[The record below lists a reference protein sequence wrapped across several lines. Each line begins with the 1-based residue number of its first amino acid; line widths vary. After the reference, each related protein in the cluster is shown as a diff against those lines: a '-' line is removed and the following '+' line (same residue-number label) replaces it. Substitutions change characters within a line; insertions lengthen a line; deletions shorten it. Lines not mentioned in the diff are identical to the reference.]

1 MRTYC
6 RAEMKFIDVTALADA
21 TVTTND
27 NQGIGSVGLFAEQ
40 TKQSDYGTFELNQFI
55 LDGSKSVLPDN
66 PQDIAFWNKN
76 LSKDD
81 CTFETNPKITISFT
95 EQHTSA
101 AITLYFEDEPPA
113 ELKLTW
119 YTTAGTKLITE
130 TFYPDNVIYVCN
142 KQMQN
147 YGKIEIE
154 FVRTRF
160 PKRYIKLQYILYGKY
175 IVWDKDMIQSAKV
188 QEDIDVTSATLSVN
202 EADIAI
208 VDLNNDFDA
217 ENENGA
223 WKSVQKTQEFTISE
237 YKDGDMIPMGGF
249 FINDFSFAK
258 NIAKF
263 NLIDVVGLLDKYTF
277 YNGEIYENVRAGSIM
292 EAIFATAGIKKYM
305 IAEEVGNIRLS
316 GYLGIQTC
324 RKALQQV
331 CFACG
336 AVADDSRS
344 DTIKVYKPNKYVK
357 STVGTDRKFNGN
369 TKVSLEKYVSG
380 VNIEIKN
387 YALEE
392 KTSDIFK
399 KTLPAGDTKITF
411 SSPYLPSSITAS
423 AGTLKEVKMN
433 YLIINMPA
441 AGQCQITGIKYA
453 NTSFSYEKS
462 VDEIEAGETENIKKY
477 SGCTIYNADL
487 LPDIADYLLSYHALR
502 KKVGMKYLVDLEQV
516 GNWAN
521 INSIGGKTSTTLIES
536 QTLDLSGG
544 FIATATCRG
553 YSVVVTE
560 DVFAGTELYTG
571 TGGDVII

>member
-21 TVTTND
+21 SVTTDD
-27 NQGIGSVGLFAEQ
+27 NQGIGSIELFAEQ
-40 TKQSDYGTFELNQFI
+40 TEQKSYGTFELNQFV
-55 LDGSKSVLPDN
+55 LDGSKSVLTEN
-66 PQDIAFWNKN
+66 PKDIAFWNDA
-76 LSKDD
+76 LSKED
-81 CTFETNPKITISFT
+81 CTFETDPKITVTFQ

-113 ELKLTW
+113 ELKITW
-119 YTTAGTKLITE
+119 YTIAGTKLITE
-130 TFYPDNVIYVCN
+130 TFYPDSLIYVCN
-142 KQMQN
+142 NQVQN

-154 FVRTRF
+154 FVRTSF
-160 PKRYIKLQYILYGKY
+160 PQRYIKLQYILYGKY
-175 IVWDKDMIQSAKV
+175 IIWDKDMIQTAKM
-188 QEDIDVTSATLSVN
+188 QEDIDVTSATLSIN
-202 EADIAI
+202 EADISI
-208 VDLNNDFDA
+208 VDMNNDFDA

-223 WKSVQKTQEFTISE
+223 WNSVQKTQEVTLSE
-237 YKDGDMIPMGGF
+237 FNNGNMIPMGAF
-249 FINDFSFAK
+249 FIDDFSFSK

-263 NLIDVVGLLDKYTF
+263 KLVDVVGLLDKYTF
-277 YNGEIYENVRAGSIM
+277 YEGQVYNNVRAGVILN
-292 EAIFATAGIKKYM
+292 AIFATAGIKKYV
-305 IAEEVGNIRLS
+305 IDEEVGNTLLS
-316 GYLGIQTC
+316 GYLAIQTC

-344 DTIKVYKPNKYVK
+344 DTIKVYKPDRYVK

-369 TKVSLEKYVSG
+369 TKVSLEKYISG
-380 VNIEIKN
+380 VNIEMKN

-392 KTSDIFK
+392 KNSDIYK

-423 AGTLKEVKMN
+423 VGTLKEVKTN
-433 YLIINMPA
+433 YLIINMPDD
-441 AGQCQITGIKYA
+441 GQCQITGIKYA
-453 NTSFSYEKS
+453 NTTFSYEKR
-462 VDEIEAGETENIKKY
+462 VDKIEAGETENIKKY
-477 SGCTIYNADL
+477 SGCTIYNADI
-487 LPDIADYLLSYHALR
+487 LPDIAAYLLDYHALR

-521 INSIGGKTSTTLIES
+521 INSIGGKTLTTLIES
-536 QTLDLSGG
+536 QTLDLTGG

-560 DVFAGTELYTG
+560 NYFAGVELY

>member
-21 TVTTND
+21 SVTTD
-27 NQGIGSVGLFAEQ
+27 NNQSIGSVGLFADQ

-55 LDGSKSVLPDN
+55 LDGSKSVLPEN
-66 PQDIAFWNKN
+66 PNDIAFWSEE
-76 LSKDD
+76 LSKAD
-81 CTFETNPKITISFT
+81 CTFETNPKITITFK

-101 AITLYFEDEPPA
+101 AITLYFEDEFPA
-113 ELKLTW
+113 ELKITW
-119 YTTAGTKLITE
+119 YTVAGTKLVTE
-130 TFYPDNVIYVCN
+130 TFYPDSLIYVCN
-142 KQMQN
+142 TQVQN

-154 FVRTRF
+154 FVKTTF
-160 PKRYIKLQYILYGKY
+160 PQRYIKIQYILYGKY
-175 IVWDKDMIQSAKV
+175 IVWYKDMIQTAKV
-188 QEDIDVTSATLSVN
+188 QEEIDVTSATLSIN
-202 EADIAI
+202 EADISI
-208 VDLNNDFDA
+208 VDTNNDFDA

-223 WKSVQKTQEFTISE
+223 WKSIQKTQKVSLSE
-237 YKDGDMIPMGGF
+237 YLDGKIIPMGAF
-249 FINDFSFAK
+249 FIDDFSFAK

-263 NLIDVVGLLDKYTF
+263 KLIDAVGLLDKYTF
-277 YNGEIYENVRAGSIM
+277 YEGQIYNNVRAEVILN
-292 EAIFATAGIKKYM
+292 AIFATAGITKYT
-305 IAEEVGNIRLS
+305 IDKEVGNTLLS
-316 GYLGIQTC
+316 GYLAIQTC

-344 DTIKVYKPNKYVK
+344 DTIKVYKPDRYVK

-369 TKVSLEKYVSG
+369 TKVSLEKYISG
-380 VNIEIKN
+380 VNIEMKN

-392 KTSDIFK
+392 KTSDIYK

-423 AGTLKEVKMN
+423 AGTLKEVKTN
-433 YLIINMPA
+433 YLIINMPD
-441 AGQCQITGIKYA
+441 AGQCHITGIKYA
-453 NTSFSYEKS
+453 NTAFSYEKR
-462 VDEIEAGETENIKKY
+462 VDKIESGETENIKKY
-477 SGCTIYNADL
+477 SGCTIYNSDL

-502 KKVGMKYLVDLEQV
+502 KKVGMKYLVDLERV

-536 QTLDLSGG
+536 QTLDLTGG

-560 DVFAGTELYTG
+560 NYFAGVELY

>member
-21 TVTTND
+21 SVTTDD
-27 NQGIGSVGLFAEQ
+27 NQGIGSIELFAEQ
-40 TKQSDYGTFELNQFI
+40 TEQKSYGTFELNQFV
-55 LDGSKSVLPDN
+55 LDGSKSVLTEN
-66 PQDIAFWNKN
+66 PKDIAFWNDA
-76 LSKDD
+76 LSKED
-81 CTFETNPKITISFT
+81 CTFETDPKITVTFQ

-113 ELKLTW
+113 ELKITW
-119 YTTAGTKLITE
+119 YTIAGTKLITE
-130 TFYPDNVIYVCN
+130 TFYPDSLIYVCN
-142 KQMQN
+142 NQVQN

-154 FVRTRF
+154 FVRTSF
-160 PKRYIKLQYILYGKY
+160 PQRYIKLQYILYGKY
-175 IVWDKDMIQSAKV
+175 IVWDKDMIQTAKV
-188 QEDIDVTSATLSVN
+188 QEDIDVTSAALSIN
-202 EADIAI
+202 EADISI
-208 VDLNNDFDA
+208 VDINNDFDA

-223 WKSVQKTQEFTISE
+223 WKSVQKTQEVTLSE
-237 YKDGDMIPMGGF
+237 FKNGNMIPMGAF
-249 FINDFSFAK
+249 FINDFSFSK

-263 NLIDVVGLLDKYTF
+263 KLVDVVGLLDKYTF
-277 YNGEIYENVRAGSIM
+277 YEGQIYNNVRAEVILN
-292 EAIFATAGIKKYM
+292 AIFATAGIKKYT
-305 IAEEVGNIRLS
+305 IDEEVGNILLS
-316 GYLGIQTC
+316 GYLAIQTC

-344 DTIKVYKPNKYVK
+344 DTIKVYKPDRYVK

-369 TKVSLEKYVSG
+369 TKVSLEKYISG
-380 VNIEIKN
+380 VNIEMKN

-392 KTSDIFK
+392 KTSDIYK

-423 AGTLKEVKMN
+423 VGTLKEVKTN
-433 YLIINMPA
+433 YLIINMPD

-453 NTSFSYEKS
+453 NTTFSYEKH
-462 VDEIEAGETENIKKY
+462 VDKIESGETENIKKY
-477 SGCTIYNADL
+477 SGCTIYNADI
-487 LPDIADYLLSYHALR
+487 LPDIAAYLLDYHALR

-536 QTLDLSGG
+536 QTLDLTGG

-560 DVFAGTELYTG
+560 NYFAGTELYTG
-571 TGGDVII
+571 GDVLI

>member
-6 RAEMKFIDVTALADA
+6 RAEMKFIDVTALSDA
-21 TVTTND
+21 TVTTDD
-27 NQGIGSVGLFAEQ
+27 NQSIGSIGLFQNQ
-40 TKQSDYGTFELNQFI
+40 TDQNDYGTFELNQFV
-55 LDGSKSVLPDN
+55 LDGSKDILSDN
-66 PQDIAFWNKN
+66 PADIAFWNDT
-76 LSKDD
+76 LSKED
-81 CTFETNPKITISFT
+81 CTFETNPKITVTFQ

-101 AITLYFEDEPPA
+101 AITLYFEDKFPA
-113 ELKLTW
+113 ELKITW
-119 YTTAGTKLITE
+119 YTSAGTKLVTE
-130 TFYPDNVIYVCN
+130 TFYPDSLIYVCN
-142 KQMQN
+142 NQVQN

-154 FVRTRF
+154 FVRTSF
-160 PKRYIKLQYILYGKY
+160 PQRYIKIQYILYGKY
-175 IVWDKDMIQSAKV
+175 IVWDKDMIQTAKM
-188 QEDIDVTSATLSVN
+188 QEDIDVTSASLSIN
-202 EADIAI
+202 EADISI
-208 VDLNNDFDA
+208 VDMNDDFDA

-223 WKSVQKTQEFTISE
+223 WNSVQKTQEVTLSE
-237 YKDGDMIPMGGF
+237 FKNGNMIPMGAF
-249 FINDFSFAK
+249 FINDFSFSK

-263 NLIDVVGLLDKYTF
+263 KLVDVVGLLDKYTF
-277 YNGEIYENVRAGSIM
+277 YEGQIYNNVRAEVILN
-292 EAIFATAGIKKYM
+292 AIFATAGIKKYT
-305 IAEEVGNIRLS
+305 IDEEVGNILLS
-316 GYLGIQTC
+316 GYLAIQTC

-344 DTIKVYKPNKYVK
+344 DTIKVYKLDRYVK

-369 TKVSLEKYVSG
+369 TKVSLEKYISC
-380 VNIEIKN
+380 VNIEMKN

-392 KTSDIFK
+392 KTSDIYK

-423 AGTLKEVKMN
+423 AGTLKEVKTN
-433 YLIINMPA
+433 YLIINMPT

-453 NTSFSYEKS
+453 NTTFSYEKR
-462 VDEIEAGETENIKKY
+462 VDKIEAGETENIKKY
-477 SGCTIYNADL
+477 SGCTIYNADI
-487 LPDIADYLLSYHALR
+487 LPDIAAYLLDYHALR

-536 QTLDLSGG
+536 QTLDLTGG

-553 YSVVVTE
+553 YSIVVTE

-571 TGGDVII
+571 GDVLI

>member
-27 NQGIGSVGLFAEQ
+27 NQGIGSVELFADQ
-40 TKQSDYGTFELNQFI
+40 TEQSDYGTFEFNQFI
-55 LDGSKSVLPDN
+55 LDGSKSVLPEN
-66 PQDIAFWNKN
+66 PNDIAFWSAA
-76 LSKDD
+76 LSKDG
-81 CTFETNPKITISFT
+81 CTFETNPKITITFK

-113 ELKLTW
+113 ELKITW
-119 YTTAGTKLITE
+119 YTIAGTKLITE
-130 TFYPDNVIYVCN
+130 TFYPNSLIYVCN
-142 KQMQN
+142 TQAQN

-154 FVRTRF
+154 FVKTTF
-160 PKRYIKLQYILYGKY
+160 PQRYIKLQYILYGKY
-175 IVWDKDMIQSAKV
+175 IVWDKDMIQTAKV
-188 QEDIDVTSATLSVN
+188 QEDIDVTSATLSIN
-202 EADIAI
+202 EADISI
-208 VDLNNDFDA
+208 VDMNNDFDA

-223 WKSVQKTQEFTISE
+223 WKSVQKTQEVTLSE
-237 YKDGDMIPMGGF
+237 FKNGNMIPMGAF
-249 FINDFSFAK
+249 FIDDFSFSK

-263 NLIDVVGLLDKYTF
+263 KLIDVVGLLDKYTF
-277 YNGEIYENVRAGSIM
+277 YDGQIYSNVRAEVILN
-292 EAIFATAGIKKYM
+292 AIFATAGIKKYT
-305 IAEEVGNIRLS
+305 IDEEVGNTLLS
-316 GYLGIQTC
+316 GYLAIQTC

-344 DTIKVYKPNKYVK
+344 DTIKVYKPDRYVK

-369 TKVSLEKYVSG
+369 TKVSLEKYISG
-380 VNIEIKN
+380 VNIEMKN

-392 KTSDIFK
+392 KTSDIYK
-399 KTLPAGDTKITF
+399 KTLQVGDTKITF

-423 AGTLKEVKMN
+423 AGTLKEVKTN
-433 YLIINMPA
+433 YLIINMPD

-453 NTSFSYEKS
+453 NTTFSYEKR
-462 VDEIEAGETENIKKY
+462 VDKIESGETENIKKY
-477 SGCTIYNADL
+477 SGCTIYNADI
-487 LPDIADYLLSYHALR
+487 LPDIAAYLLDYHALR

-536 QTLDLSGG
+536 QTLDLTGG
-544 FIATATCRG
+544 FIATATCMG
-553 YSVVVTE
+553 YSIVVTE

-571 TGGDVII
+571 GDVII

>member
-1 MRTYC
+1 
-6 RAEMKFIDVTALADA
+6 MKFIDVTALADA
-21 TVTTND
+21 SVTTDD
-27 NQGIGSVGLFAEQ
+27 NQGIGSIELFAEQ
-40 TKQSDYGTFELNQFI
+40 TEQKSYGTFELNQFV
-55 LDGSKSVLPDN
+55 LDGSKSVLTEN
-66 PQDIAFWNKN
+66 PKDIAFWNDA
-76 LSKDD
+76 LSKED
-81 CTFETNPKITISFT
+81 CTFETDPKITVTFQ

-113 ELKLTW
+113 ELKITW
-119 YTTAGTKLITE
+119 YTIAGTKLITE
-130 TFYPDNVIYVCN
+130 TFYPDSLIYVCN
-142 KQMQN
+142 TQVQN

-154 FVRTRF
+154 FVRTSF
-160 PKRYIKLQYILYGKY
+160 PQRYIKLQYILYGKY
-175 IVWDKDMIQSAKV
+175 IVWDKDMIQTAKV
-188 QEDIDVTSATLSVN
+188 QEDIDVTSAALSIN
-202 EADIAI
+202 EADISI
-208 VDLNNDFDA
+208 VDMNDDFDA

-223 WKSVQKTQEFTISE
+223 WNSVQKTQEVTLSE
-237 YKDGDMIPMGGF
+237 FNNGNMIPMGAF
-249 FINDFSFAK
+249 FIDDFSFSK

-263 NLIDVVGLLDKYTF
+263 KLVDVVGLLDKYTF
-277 YNGEIYENVRAGSIM
+277 YDGQVYNNVRAEVILN
-292 EAIFATAGIKKYM
+292 AIFVTAGIKKYV
-305 IAEEVGNIRLS
+305 IDEEVGNILLS
-316 GYLGIQTC
+316 GYLAIQTC

-344 DTIKVYKPNKYVK
+344 DTIKVYKPDRYVK

-369 TKVSLEKYVSG
+369 TKVSLEKYISG
-380 VNIEIKN
+380 VNIEMKN

-392 KTSDIFK
+392 KNSDIYK

-423 AGTLKEVKMN
+423 VGTLKEVKTN
-433 YLIINMPA
+433 YLIINMPD

-453 NTSFSYEKS
+453 NTTFSYEKR
-462 VDEIEAGETENIKKY
+462 VDKIEAGETENIKKY
-477 SGCTIYNADL
+477 SGCTIYNADI
-487 LPDIADYLLSYHALR
+487 LPDIAAYLLDYHALR

-536 QTLDLSGG
+536 QTLDLTGG

-560 DVFAGTELYTG
+560 NYFAGVELYTG
-571 TGGDVII
+571 GDVLI

>member
-21 TVTTND
+21 AVTTND
-27 NQGIGSVGLFAEQ
+27 NQGIGSIELFAEQ
-40 TKQSDYGTFELNQFI
+40 TEQKSYGTFELNQFV
-55 LDGSKSVLPDN
+55 LDGSKSVLTEN
-66 PQDIAFWNKN
+66 PKDIAFWNDA
-76 LSKDD
+76 LSKED
-81 CTFETNPKITISFT
+81 CTFETDPKITVTFQ

-113 ELKLTW
+113 ELKITW
-119 YTTAGTKLITE
+119 YTIAGTKLITE
-130 TFYPDNVIYVCN
+130 TFYPDSLIYVCN
-142 KQMQN
+142 NQVQN

-154 FVRTRF
+154 FVRTSF
-160 PKRYIKLQYILYGKY
+160 PQRYIKIQYILYGKY
-175 IVWDKDMIQSAKV
+175 IVWDKDMIQTAKV
-188 QEDIDVTSATLSVN
+188 QEDIDVTSASLSIN
-202 EADIAI
+202 EADISI
-208 VDLNNDFDA
+208 VDMNNDFDA

-223 WKSVQKTQEFTISE
+223 WNSVQKTQEVTLSE
-237 YKDGDMIPMGGF
+237 FNNGNMIPMGAF
-249 FINDFSFAK
+249 FIDDFSFSK

-263 NLIDVVGLLDKYTF
+263 KLVDVVGLLDKYTF
-277 YNGEIYENVRAGSIM
+277 YEGQVYNNVRAGVILN
-292 EAIFATAGIKKYM
+292 AIFATAGIKKYV
-305 IAEEVGNIRLS
+305 IDEEVGNTLLS
-316 GYLGIQTC
+316 GYLAIQTC

-344 DTIKVYKPNKYVK
+344 DTIKVYKPDRYVK

-369 TKVSLEKYVSG
+369 TKVSLEKYISG
-380 VNIEIKN
+380 VNIEMKN

-392 KTSDIFK
+392 KNLDIYK

-423 AGTLKEVKMN
+423 VGTLKEVKTN
-433 YLIINMPA
+433 YLIINMPD

-453 NTSFSYEKS
+453 NTTFSYEKR
-462 VDEIEAGETENIKKY
+462 VDKIEAGETENIKKY
-477 SGCTIYNADL
+477 SGCTIYNADI
-487 LPDIADYLLSYHALR
+487 LPDIAAYLLDYHALR

-536 QTLDLSGG
+536 QTLDLTGG

-553 YSVVVTE
+553 YSIVVTE

-571 TGGDVII
+571 GDVLI

>member
-21 TVTTND
+21 SVTTDD
-27 NQGIGSVGLFAEQ
+27 NQGIGSIELFAEQ
-40 TKQSDYGTFELNQFI
+40 TEQKSYGTFELNQFV
-55 LDGSKSVLPDN
+55 LDGSKSVLTEN
-66 PQDIAFWNKN
+66 PKDIAFWNDA
-76 LSKDD
+76 LSKED
-81 CTFETNPKITISFT
+81 CTFETDPKITVTFQ

-113 ELKLTW
+113 ELKITW
-119 YTTAGTKLITE
+119 YTIAGTKLITE
-130 TFYPDNVIYVCN
+130 TFYPDSLIYVCN
-142 KQMQN
+142 NQVQN

-154 FVRTRF
+154 FVRTSF
-160 PKRYIKLQYILYGKY
+160 PQRYIKIQYILYGKY
-175 IVWDKDMIQSAKV
+175 IVWDKDMIQTAKV
-188 QEDIDVTSATLSVN
+188 QEDIDVTSASLSIN
-202 EADIAI
+202 EADISI
-208 VDLNNDFDA
+208 VDMNDDFDA

-223 WKSVQKTQEFTISE
+223 WNSVQKTQEVTLSE
-237 YKDGDMIPMGGF
+237 FKNGNMIPMGAF
-249 FINDFSFAK
+249 FINDFSFSK

-263 NLIDVVGLLDKYTF
+263 KLVDVVGLLDKYTF
-277 YNGEIYENVRAGSIM
+277 YEGQIYNNVRAEVILN
-292 EAIFATAGIKKYM
+292 AIFATAGIKKYT
-305 IAEEVGNIRLS
+305 IDEEVGNILLS
-316 GYLGIQTC
+316 GYLAIQTC

-344 DTIKVYKPNKYVK
+344 DTIKVYKPDRYVK

-369 TKVSLEKYVSG
+369 TKVSLEKYISG
-380 VNIEIKN
+380 VNIEMKN

-392 KTSDIFK
+392 KNSDIYK

-423 AGTLKEVKMN
+423 VGTLKEVKTN
-433 YLIINMPA
+433 YLIINMPD

-453 NTSFSYEKS
+453 NTTFSYEKR
-462 VDEIEAGETENIKKY
+462 VDKIEAGETENIKKY
-477 SGCTIYNADL
+477 SGCTIYNADI
-487 LPDIADYLLSYHALR
+487 LPDIAAYLLDYHALR

-536 QTLDLSGG
+536 QTLDLTGG

-560 DVFAGTELYTG
+560 NYFAGVELYTG
-571 TGGDVII
+571 GDVLI

>member
-21 TVTTND
+21 AVTTND
-27 NQGIGSVGLFAEQ
+27 NQGIGSVGLFADQ

-55 LDGSKSVLPDN
+55 LDGSKSVLPEN
-66 PQDIAFWNKN
+66 PNDIAFWSEA
-76 LSKDD
+76 LSKDG
-81 CTFETNPKITISFT
+81 CTFETNPKITITFK

-113 ELKLTW
+113 ELKITW
-119 YTTAGTKLITE
+119 YTIAGTKLITE
-130 TFYPDNVIYVCN
+130 TFYPDSLIYVCN
-142 KQMQN
+142 NQVQN

-154 FVRTRF
+154 FVRTSF
-160 PKRYIKLQYILYGKY
+160 PQRYIKLQYILYGKY
-175 IVWDKDMIQSAKV
+175 IIWDKDMIQTAKM
-188 QEDIDVTSATLSVN
+188 QEDIDVTSATLSIN
-202 EADIAI
+202 EADISI
-208 VDLNNDFDA
+208 VDMNNDFDA

-223 WKSVQKTQEFTISE
+223 WNSVQKTQEVTLSE
-237 YKDGDMIPMGGF
+237 FNNGNMIPMGAF
-249 FINDFSFAK
+249 FIDDFSFSK

-263 NLIDVVGLLDKYTF
+263 KLVDVVGLLDKYTF
-277 YNGEIYENVRAGSIM
+277 YEGQVYNNVRAGVILN
-292 EAIFATAGIKKYM
+292 AIFATAGIKKYV
-305 IAEEVGNIRLS
+305 IDEEVGNTLLS
-316 GYLGIQTC
+316 GYLAIQTC

-344 DTIKVYKPNKYVK
+344 DTIKVYKPDRYVK

-369 TKVSLEKYVSG
+369 TKVSLEKYISG
-380 VNIEIKN
+380 VNIEMKN

-392 KTSDIFK
+392 KNSDIYK

-423 AGTLKEVKMN
+423 AGTLKEVKTN
-433 YLIINMPA
+433 YLIINMPD
-441 AGQCQITGIKYA
+441 AGQCHITGIKYA
-453 NTSFSYEKS
+453 NTTFSYEKR
-462 VDEIEAGETENIKKY
+462 VDKIEAGETENIKKY
-477 SGCTIYNADL
+477 SGCTIYNADIL
-487 LPDIADYLLSYHALR
+487 LDIAAYLLGYHALR

-536 QTLDLSGG
+536 QTLDLTGG

-553 YSVVVTE
+553 YSIVVTE

-571 TGGDVII
+571 GDVLI

>member
-6 RAEMKFIDVTALADA
+6 RAEMKFIDVTALEDA
-21 TVTTND
+21 TVTTNN
-27 NQGIGSVGLFAEQ
+27 NQSIGSVGLFADQ
-40 TKQSDYGTFELNQFI
+40 TASSDYGTFELNQFI
-55 LDGSKSVLPDN
+55 LDGSKSVMPDN
-66 PQDIAFWNKN
+66 PNDIAFWSET

-81 CTFETNPKITISFT
+81 CTFETNPKITITFK

-113 ELKLTW
+113 ELKITW
-119 YTTAGTKLITE
+119 YTISGTKLVTE
-130 TFYPDNVIYVCN
+130 TFCPDSLIYVCN
-142 KQMQN
+142 NQVQN

-154 FVRTRF
+154 FVRTSF
-160 PKRYIKLQYILYGKY
+160 PERYIKLQYILYGKY
-175 IVWDKDMIQSAKV
+175 IVWDKDMIQTAKV
-188 QEDIDVTSATLSVN
+188 QEDIDVTSATLSIN
-202 EADIAI
+202 EADISI
-208 VDLNNDFDA
+208 VDMNNDFDA
-217 ENENGA
+217 ENENGS
-223 WKSVQKTQEFTISE
+223 WKSVQKTQEVTLSE
-237 YKDGDMIPMGGF
+237 FKNGNMIPMGAF
-249 FINDFSFAK
+249 FINDFSFSK

-263 NLIDVVGLLDKYTF
+263 KLVDVVGLLDKYTF
-277 YNGEIYENVRAGSIM
+277 YEGQVYNNVRAEVILN
-292 EAIFATAGIKKYM
+292 AIFATAGIKKYT
-305 IAEEVGNIRLS
+305 IDEKVGNILLS
-316 GYLGIQTC
+316 GYLAIQTC

-344 DTIKVYKPNKYVK
+344 DTIKVYKPDRYVK

-369 TKVSLEKYVSG
+369 TKVSLEKYISG
-380 VNIEIKN
+380 VNIEMKN

-392 KTSDIFK
+392 KTSDIYK
-399 KTLPAGDTKITF
+399 KTLPVGDTKITF

-423 AGTLKEVKMN
+423 AGKLKEVKTN

-441 AGQCQITGIKYA
+441 AGQCHITGIKYA
-453 NTSFSYEKS
+453 NTTFSYEKS
-462 VDEIEAGETENIKKY
+462 VDKIESGETENIKKY
-477 SGCTIYNADL
+477 SGCTIYNADI
-487 LPDIADYLLSYHALR
+487 LPDIAAYLLDYHALR

-536 QTLDLSGG
+536 QTLDLTGG

-553 YSVVVTE
+553 YSIVVTE

-571 TGGDVII
+571 GDVLI

>member
-27 NQGIGSVGLFAEQ
+27 NQGIGSVGLFTNQ
-40 TKQSDYGTFELNQFI
+40 TEQSDYGTFELNQFI
-55 LDGSKSVLPDN
+55 LDGNKSVLPDN
-66 PQDIAFWNKN
+66 PNNIAFWSEE

-81 CTFETNPKITISFT
+81 CTFETNPKITITFKK
-95 EQHTSA
+95 QHTSA
-101 AITLYFEDEPPA
+101 AITLYFEDNTPA
-113 ELKLTW
+113 ELKITW
-119 YTTAGTKLITE
+119 YTIVGTKLVTE
-130 TFYPDNVIYVCN
+130 TFYPDSLIYVCN
-142 KQMQN
+142 NQVQN

-154 FVRTRF
+154 FVRTSF

-175 IVWDKDMIQSAKV
+175 IVWDKDMIQTAKV
-188 QEDIDVTSATLSVN
+188 QEDIDVTSATLSIN
-202 EADIAI
+202 EADISI
-208 VDLNNDFDA
+208 VDMNNDFDA

-223 WKSVQKTQEFTISE
+223 WKSVQKTQEVSLSE
-237 YKDGDMIPMGGF
+237 YLDGKIIPMGSF
-249 FINDFSFAK
+249 FIDDFSFAK

-263 NLIDVVGLLDKYTF
+263 KLIDAIGLLDKYTF
-277 YNGEIYENVRAGSIM
+277 YEGQIYNSVRAEVILK
-292 EAIFATAGIKKYM
+292 AIFATAGITKYA
-305 IAEEVGNIRLS
+305 IDKEVGNTLLS
-316 GYLGIQTC
+316 GYLAIQTC

-344 DTIKVYKPNKYVK
+344 DIIKVYKPDRYVK

-369 TKVSLEKYVSG
+369 TKVSLEKYISG
-380 VNIEIKN
+380 VNIEMKN

-392 KTSDIFK
+392 KTSDIYK

-423 AGTLKEVKMN
+423 SGTLKEVKTN
-433 YLIINMPA
+433 YLIINMPD

-453 NTSFSYEKS
+453 NTTFSYEKS
-462 VDEIEAGETENIKKY
+462 VDKIESGETENIKKY

-521 INSIGGKTSTTLIES
+521 INSIGGKTTTTLIES
-536 QTLDLSGG
+536 QTLDLTSG

-553 YSVVVTE
+553 YSIVVTE
-560 DVFAGTELYTG
+560 DVFAGTELYM
-571 TGGDVII
+571 GGDVLI

>member
-1 MRTYC
+1 
-6 RAEMKFIDVTALADA
+6 MKFIDVTALADA
-21 TVTTND
+21 SVTTDD
-27 NQGIGSVGLFAEQ
+27 NQGIGSVGLFADQ
-40 TKQSDYGTFELNQFI
+40 TEQSDYGTFELNQFI
-55 LDGSKSVLPDN
+55 LDGSKSLLPEN
-66 PQDIAFWNKN
+66 PNDIAFWSAA
-76 LSKDD
+76 LSKDG
-81 CTFETNPKITISFT
+81 CTFETNPKITITFK

-113 ELKLTW
+113 ELKITW
-119 YTTAGTKLITE
+119 YTIAGTKLITE
-130 TFYPDNVIYVCN
+130 TFYPNSLIYVCN
-142 KQMQN
+142 NQVQN

-154 FVRTRF
+154 FVKTTF
-160 PKRYIKLQYILYGKY
+160 PQRYIKLQYILYGKY
-175 IVWDKDMIQSAKV
+175 IVWDKDMIQTAKV
-188 QEDIDVTSATLSVN
+188 QEDIDVTSASLSIN
-202 EADIAI
+202 EADISI
-208 VDLNNDFDA
+208 VDMNNDFDA

-223 WKSVQKTQEFTISE
+223 WNSVQKTQEVTLSE
-237 YKDGDMIPMGGF
+237 FNNGNMIPMGAF
-249 FINDFSFAK
+249 FIDDFSFSK

-263 NLIDVVGLLDKYTF
+263 KLVDVVGLLDKYTF
-277 YNGEIYENVRAGSIM
+277 YEGQVYNNVRAGVILN
-292 EAIFATAGIKKYM
+292 AIFATAGIKKYV
-305 IAEEVGNIRLS
+305 IDEEVGNTLLS
-316 GYLGIQTC
+316 GYLAIQTC

-344 DTIKVYKPNKYVK
+344 DTIKVYKPDKYVK

-369 TKVSLEKYVSG
+369 TKVSLEKYISG
-380 VNIEIKN
+380 VNIEMKN

-392 KTSDIFK
+392 KTSDIYK

-423 AGTLKEVKMN
+423 AGTLKEVKTN
-433 YLIINMPA
+433 YLIINMPT

-453 NTSFSYEKS
+453 NTTFSYEKS
-462 VDEIEAGETENIKKY
+462 VDKIESGETENIKKY
-477 SGCTIYNADL
+477 SGCTIYNADI
-487 LPDIADYLLSYHALR
+487 LPDIAAYLLDYHALR

-536 QTLDLSGG
+536 QTLDLTGG

-571 TGGDVII
+571 GDVII

>member
-27 NQGIGSVGLFAEQ
+27 NQSIGSVGLFADQ

-55 LDGSKSVLPDN
+55 LDGSKSVMPDN
-66 PQDIAFWNKN
+66 PNNIAFWSEA

-81 CTFETNPKITISFT
+81 CTFETNPKITITFK

-113 ELKLTW
+113 ELKITW
-119 YTTAGTKLITE
+119 YTIAGTKLITE
-130 TFYPDNVIYVCN
+130 TFYPDSLIYVCN
-142 KQMQN
+142 NQVQN

-154 FVRTRF
+154 FVRTSF
-160 PKRYIKLQYILYGKY
+160 PQRYIKLQYILYGKY
-175 IVWDKDMIQSAKV
+175 IVWDKDMIQTAKV
-188 QEDIDVTSATLSVN
+188 QEDIDVTSATLSIN
-202 EADIAI
+202 EADISI
-208 VDLNNDFDA
+208 VDMNNDFDA

-223 WKSVQKTQEFTISE
+223 WKSVQKTQEVTLSE
-237 YKDGDMIPMGGF
+237 FNNGNMIPMGAF
-249 FINDFSFAK
+249 FIDDFSFSK

-263 NLIDVVGLLDKYTF
+263 KLIDVVGLLDKYTF
-277 YNGEIYENVRAGSIM
+277 YDGQVYNNVRAEVILN
-292 EAIFATAGIKKYM
+292 AIFVTAGIKKYV
-305 IAEEVGNIRLS
+305 IDEEVGNILLS
-316 GYLGIQTC
+316 GYLAIQTC

-344 DTIKVYKPNKYVK
+344 DTIKVYKPDRYVK

-369 TKVSLEKYVSG
+369 TKVSLEKYISG
-380 VNIEIKN
+380 VNIEMKN

-392 KTSDIFK
+392 KNSDIYK

-423 AGTLKEVKMN
+423 AGTLKEVKTN

-453 NTSFSYEKS
+453 NTTFSYEKR
-462 VDEIEAGETENIKKY
+462 VDKIEAGETENIKKY
-477 SGCTIYNADL
+477 SGCTIYNADI
-487 LPDIADYLLSYHALR
+487 LPDIAAYLLDYHALR

-553 YSVVVTE
+553 YSIVVTE

-571 TGGDVII
+571 GDVLI

>member
-21 TVTTND
+21 TITTND
-27 NQGIGSVGLFAEQ
+27 NQGIGSVGLFADQ

-55 LDGSKSVLPDN
+55 LAGNKSVLPDN
-66 PQDIAFWNKN
+66 PQDIAFWNDS
-76 LSKDD
+76 LSKND
-81 CTFETNPKITISFT
+81 CSFETNPKLTITFK

-113 ELKLTW
+113 ELKITW
-119 YTTAGTKLITE
+119 YTIAGTKLVTE
-130 TFYPDNVIYVCN
+130 TFYPGSLIYVCN
-142 KQMQN
+142 TQVQN

-154 FVRTRF
+154 FVKTTF
-160 PKRYIKLQYILYGKY
+160 PQRYIKLQYILYGKY
-175 IVWDKDMIQSAKV
+175 IVWEKDMIQTAKV
-188 QEDIDVTSATLSVN
+188 HEDIDVTSAALSIN
-202 EADIAI
+202 EADISI
-208 VDLNNDFDA
+208 VDMNNDFDA

-223 WKSVQKTQEFTISE
+223 WKSVQKTQEVTLSE
-237 YKDGDMIPMGGF
+237 HKDGNMIPMGAF
-249 FINDFSFAK
+249 FIDAFSFAK
-258 NIAKF
+258 NISKF
-263 NLIDVVGLLDKYTF
+263 KLIDTIGLLDKYIF
-277 YNGEIYENVRAGSIM
+277 YDGQVYNNVRAEVILN
-292 EAIFATAGIKKYM
+292 AIFATAGIKKYT
-305 IAEEVGNIRLS
+305 IDEEVGNILLS
-316 GYLGIQTC
+316 GYLAIQTC

-344 DTIKVYKPNKYVK
+344 DTIKVYKPDRYVK

-369 TKVSLEKYVSG
+369 TKVSLEKYISG
-380 VNIEIKN
+380 VNIEMKN

-392 KTSDIFK
+392 KTSDIYK

-423 AGTLKEVKMN
+423 AGTLKRVKTN
-433 YLIINMPA
+433 YLIISMPT

-453 NTSFSYEKS
+453 NTTFSYEKS
-462 VDEIEAGETENIKKY
+462 VDKIEAGETENIKKY
-477 SGCTIYNADL
+477 SGCTIYNADI
-487 LPDIADYLLSYHALR
+487 LPDIAAYLLDYHALR

-536 QTLDLSGG
+536 QTLDLTGG

-553 YSVVVTE
+553 YSIVVTE
-560 DVFAGTELYTG
+560 DVFAGTELYM
-571 TGGDVII
+571 GGDVLI

>member
-21 TVTTND
+21 SVTTDD
-27 NQGIGSVGLFAEQ
+27 NQGIGSIELFAEQ
-40 TKQSDYGTFELNQFI
+40 TEQKSYGTFELNQFV
-55 LDGSKSVLPDN
+55 LDGSKSVLTEN
-66 PQDIAFWNKN
+66 PKDIAFWNDA
-76 LSKDD
+76 LSKED
-81 CTFETNPKITISFT
+81 CTFETDPKITVTFQ

-113 ELKLTW
+113 ELKITW
-119 YTTAGTKLITE
+119 YTIAGTKLITE
-130 TFYPDNVIYVCN
+130 TFYPDSLIYVCN
-142 KQMQN
+142 NQVQN

-154 FVRTRF
+154 FVRTSF
-160 PKRYIKLQYILYGKY
+160 PQRYIKLQYILYGKY
-175 IVWDKDMIQSAKV
+175 IIWDKDMIQTAKV
-188 QEDIDVTSATLSVN
+188 QEDIDVTSASLSIN
-202 EADIAI
+202 EADISI
-208 VDLNNDFDA
+208 VDINDDFDA

-223 WKSVQKTQEFTISE
+223 WKSVQKTQEVTLSE
-237 YKDGDMIPMGGF
+237 FKNGNMIPMGAF
-249 FINDFSFAK
+249 FINDFSFSK

-263 NLIDVVGLLDKYTF
+263 KLVDVVGLLDKYTF
-277 YNGEIYENVRAGSIM
+277 YEGQVYNNVRAGVILN
-292 EAIFATAGIKKYM
+292 AIFATAGIKKYV
-305 IAEEVGNIRLS
+305 IDEEVGNTLLS
-316 GYLGIQTC
+316 GYLAIQTC

-344 DTIKVYKPNKYVK
+344 DTIKVYKLDRYVK

-369 TKVSLEKYVSG
+369 TKVSLEKYISG
-380 VNIEIKN
+380 VNIEMKN

-392 KTSDIFK
+392 KTSDIYK

-423 AGTLKEVKMN
+423 VGTLKEVKTN
-433 YLIINMPA
+433 YLIINMPD

-453 NTSFSYEKS
+453 NTTFSYEKR
-462 VDEIEAGETENIKKY
+462 VDKIEAGETENIKKY
-477 SGCTIYNADL
+477 SGCTIYNADI
-487 LPDIADYLLSYHALR
+487 LPDIAAYLLDYHALR

-536 QTLDLSGG
+536 QTLDLTGG

-560 DVFAGTELYTG
+560 NYFAGVELYTG
-571 TGGDVII
+571 GDVLI

>member
-27 NQGIGSVGLFAEQ
+27 NQGIGSVGLFADQ
-40 TKQSDYGTFELNQFI
+40 TNQSDYGTFELNQFI

-66 PQDIAFWNKN
+66 PNDIAFWSDV
-76 LSKDD
+76 LSKDG
-81 CTFETNPKITISFT
+81 CTFETNPKITITFK

-101 AITLYFEDEPPA
+101 ALTLYFEDEPPA
-113 ELKLTW
+113 ELKITW
-119 YTTAGTKLITE
+119 YTIAGTKLVTE
-130 TFYPDNVIYVCN
+130 TFYPDSLIYVCN
-142 KQMQN
+142 TQVQN

-154 FVRTRF
+154 FVRTSF
-160 PKRYIKLQYILYGKY
+160 PQRYIKLQYILYGKY
-175 IVWDKDMIQSAKV
+175 IVWDKDMIQTAKV
-188 QEDIDVTSATLSVN
+188 QEDIDVTSAALSIN
-202 EADIAI
+202 EADISI
-208 VDLNNDFDA
+208 VDMNDDFDA

-223 WKSVQKTQEFTISE
+223 WKSVQKTQEVTLSE
-237 YKDGDMIPMGGF
+237 FKNGNMIPMGAF
-249 FINDFSFAK
+249 FINDFSFSK

-263 NLIDVVGLLDKYTF
+263 KLVDVVGLLDKYTF
-277 YNGEIYENVRAGSIM
+277 YEGQIYNNVRAEVILN
-292 EAIFATAGIKKYM
+292 AIFATSGIKKYT
-305 IAEEVGNIRLS
+305 IDEEVGNILLS
-316 GYLGIQTC
+316 GYLAIQTC

-344 DTIKVYKPNKYVK
+344 DTIKVYKPDRYVK

-369 TKVSLEKYVSG
+369 TKVSLEKYISG
-380 VNIEIKN
+380 VNIEMKN

-392 KTSDIFK
+392 KNSDIYK

-423 AGTLKEVKMN
+423 VGTLKEVKTN
-433 YLIINMPA
+433 YLIINMPD

-453 NTSFSYEKS
+453 NTTFSYEKR
-462 VDEIEAGETENIKKY
+462 VDKIEAGETENIKKY
-477 SGCTIYNADL
+477 SGCTIYNADI
-487 LPDIADYLLSYHALR
+487 LPDIAAYLLDYHALR

-536 QTLDLSGG
+536 QTLDLTGG

-553 YSVVVTE
+553 HSVVVTE
-560 DVFAGTELYTG
+560 NYFAGVELYTG
-571 TGGDVII
+571 GDVLI

>member
-21 TVTTND
+21 SVTTDD
-27 NQGIGSVGLFAEQ
+27 NQGIGSIELFAEQ
-40 TKQSDYGTFELNQFI
+40 TEQKSYGTFELNQFV
-55 LDGSKSVLPDN
+55 LDGSKSVLTEN
-66 PQDIAFWNKN
+66 PKDIAFWNDA
-76 LSKDD
+76 LSKED
-81 CTFETNPKITISFT
+81 CTFETDPKITVTFQ

-113 ELKLTW
+113 ELKITW
-119 YTTAGTKLITE
+119 YTIAGTKLITE
-130 TFYPDNVIYVCN
+130 TFYPDSLIYVCN
-142 KQMQN
+142 NQVQN

-154 FVRTRF
+154 FVRTSF

-175 IVWDKDMIQSAKV
+175 IVWDKDMIQTAKV
-188 QEDIDVTSATLSVN
+188 QEDIDVTSATLSIN
-202 EADIAI
+202 EADISI
-208 VDLNNDFDA
+208 VDMNNDFDA

-223 WKSVQKTQEFTISE
+223 WKSVQKTQEVTLSE
-237 YKDGDMIPMGGF
+237 FKNGNMIPMGAF
-249 FINDFSFAK
+249 FINDFSFSK

-263 NLIDVVGLLDKYTF
+263 KLVDEVGLLDKYTF
-277 YNGEIYENVRAGSIM
+277 YEGQIYNNVRAEVILN
-292 EAIFATAGIKKYM
+292 AIFATAGIKKYT
-305 IAEEVGNIRLS
+305 IDEEVGNTLLS
-316 GYLGIQTC
+316 GYLSIQTC
-324 RKALQQV
+324 RNALQQV

-344 DTIKVYKPNKYVK
+344 DTIKVYKPDRYVK

-369 TKVSLEKYVSG
+369 TKVSLEKYISG
-380 VNIEIKN
+380 VNIEMKN

-392 KTSDIFK
+392 KTSDIYK

-423 AGTLKEVKMN
+423 AGTLKEVKTN
-433 YLIINMPA
+433 YLIINMPD

-453 NTSFSYEKS
+453 NTTFSYEKR
-462 VDEIEAGETENIKKY
+462 VDKIEAGETENIKKY
-477 SGCTIYNADL
+477 SGCTIYNADI
-487 LPDIADYLLSYHALR
+487 LPDIAAYLLDYHALR

-521 INSIGGKTSTTLIES
+521 INSIGGKTSATLIES
-536 QTLDLSGG
+536 QTLDLTGG

-560 DVFAGTELYTG
+560 NYFAGTELYTG
-571 TGGDVII
+571 GDVLI

>member
-6 RAEMKFIDVTALADA
+6 KAEMKFIDVTALADA
-21 TVTTND
+21 AVTTND
-27 NQGIGSVGLFAEQ
+27 NQGIGSVGLFADQ

-55 LDGSKSVLPDN
+55 LDGSKSVLPEN
-66 PQDIAFWNKN
+66 PNDIAFWSEA
-76 LSKDD
+76 LSKDG
-81 CTFETNPKITISFT
+81 CTFETNPKITITFK

-113 ELKLTW
+113 ELKITW
-119 YTTAGTKLITE
+119 YTIAGTKLITE
-130 TFYPDNVIYVCN
+130 TFYPDSLIYVCN
-142 KQMQN
+142 TQVQN

-154 FVRTRF
+154 FVRTSF
-160 PKRYIKLQYILYGKY
+160 PQRYIKLQYILYGKY
-175 IVWDKDMIQSAKV
+175 IVWDKDMIQTAKV
-188 QEDIDVTSATLSVN
+188 QEDIDVTSASLSIN
-202 EADIAI
+202 EADISI
-208 VDLNNDFDA
+208 VDINDDFDA

-223 WKSVQKTQEFTISE
+223 WKSVQKTQEVTLSE
-237 YKDGDMIPMGGF
+237 FKNGNMIPMGAF
-249 FINDFSFAK
+249 FINDFSFSK

-263 NLIDVVGLLDKYTF
+263 KLVDVVGLLDKYTF
-277 YNGEIYENVRAGSIM
+277 YEGQIYNNVRAEVILN
-292 EAIFATAGIKKYM
+292 AIFATAGIKKYT
-305 IAEEVGNIRLS
+305 IDEEVGNILLS
-316 GYLGIQTC
+316 GYLAIQTC

-344 DTIKVYKPNKYVK
+344 DKIKVYKPDRYVK

-369 TKVSLEKYVSG
+369 TKVSLEKYISG
-380 VNIEIKN
+380 VNIEMKN

-392 KTSDIFK
+392 KTSDIYK
-399 KTLPAGDTKITF
+399 KTLPTGDTKITF

-423 AGTLKEVKMN
+423 AGTLKEVKTN
-433 YLIINMPA
+433 YLIINMTA
-441 AGQCQITGIKYA
+441 ARQCQITGIKYA
-453 NTSFSYEKS
+453 NTTFSYEKS
-462 VDEIEAGETENIKKY
+462 VDKIEAGETENIKKY
-477 SGCTIYNADL
+477 SGCTIYNADI
-487 LPDIADYLLSYHALR
+487 LPDIADYLLGYHALR

-536 QTLDLSGG
+536 QTLDLTGG

-553 YSVVVTE
+553 YSIVVTE

-571 TGGDVII
+571 GDVLI

>member
-27 NQGIGSVGLFAEQ
+27 NQGIGSVGLFADQ
-40 TKQSDYGTFELNQFI
+40 TNQSDYGIFELNQFI

-66 PQDIAFWNKN
+66 PNDIAFWSDV
-76 LSKDD
+76 LSKDG
-81 CTFETNPKITISFT
+81 CTFETNPKITITFK

-101 AITLYFEDEPPA
+101 ALTLYFEDEPPA
-113 ELKLTW
+113 ELKITW
-119 YTTAGTKLITE
+119 YTIAGTKLVTE
-130 TFYPDNVIYVCN
+130 TFYPDSLIYVCN
-142 KQMQN
+142 NQVQN

-154 FVRTRF
+154 FVRTSF
-160 PKRYIKLQYILYGKY
+160 PQRYIKLQYILYGKY
-175 IVWDKDMIQSAKV
+175 IVWDKDMIQTAKV
-188 QEDIDVTSATLSVN
+188 HEDIDVTSATLSIN
-202 EADIAI
+202 EADISI
-208 VDLNNDFDA
+208 VDMNNDFDA

-223 WKSVQKTQEFTISE
+223 WKSVQKTQEVTLSE
-237 YKDGDMIPMGGF
+237 FKNGNMIPMGAF
-249 FINDFSFAK
+249 FINDFSFSK

-263 NLIDVVGLLDKYTF
+263 KLVDVVGLLDKYTF
-277 YNGEIYENVRAGSIM
+277 YDGQVYNNVRAEVILN
-292 EAIFATAGIKKYM
+292 AIFATAGIKKYT
-305 IAEEVGNIRLS
+305 IDEEVGNTLLS
-316 GYLGIQTC
+316 GYLAIQTC

-344 DTIKVYKPNKYVK
+344 DTIKVYKPDRYVK

-369 TKVSLEKYVSG
+369 TKVSLEKYISG
-380 VNIEIKN
+380 VNIEMKN

-392 KTSDIFK
+392 KNSDIYK

-423 AGTLKEVKMN
+423 VGTLKEVKTN
-433 YLIINMPA
+433 YLIINMPT

-453 NTSFSYEKS
+453 NTTFSYEKR
-462 VDEIEAGETENIKKY
+462 VDKIEAGETENIKKY
-477 SGCTIYNADL
+477 SGCTIYNADI
-487 LPDIADYLLSYHALR
+487 LPDIADYLLDYHALR

-536 QTLDLSGG
+536 QTLDLTGG

-560 DVFAGTELYTG
+560 NYFAGVELYTG
-571 TGGDVII
+571 GDVLI

>member
-27 NQGIGSVGLFAEQ
+27 NQSIGSVGLFADQ

-55 LDGSKSVLPDN
+55 LDGRKSVLPDN
-66 PQDIAFWNKN
+66 PNNIAFWSEA

-81 CTFETNPKITISFT
+81 CTFETNPKITITFK

-101 AITLYFEDEPPA
+101 AITLYFEDNPPA
-113 ELKLTW
+113 ELKITW
-119 YTTAGTKLITE
+119 YTIVGTKLVTE
-130 TFYPDNVIYVCN
+130 TFYPDSLIYVCN
-142 KQMQN
+142 NQVQN

-154 FVRTRF
+154 FVRTSF
-160 PKRYIKLQYILYGKY
+160 PERYIKLQYILYGKY
-175 IVWDKDMIQSAKV
+175 IVWDKDMIQTAKV
-188 QEDIDVTSATLSVN
+188 QEDIDVTSATLSIN
-202 EADIAI
+202 EADISI
-208 VDLNNDFDA
+208 VDMNNDFDA

-223 WKSVQKTQEFTISE
+223 WKSVQKTQEVTLSEFKNGNMIS
-237 YKDGDMIPMGGF
+237 MGAF
-249 FINDFSFAK
+249 FINDFSFSK

-263 NLIDVVGLLDKYTF
+263 KLIDVVGLLDKYTF
-277 YNGEIYENVRAGSIM
+277 YDGQVYNNVRAEVILNV
-292 EAIFATAGIKKYM
+292 IFATAGIKKYT
-305 IAEEVGNIRLS
+305 IDEEVGNILLS
-316 GYLGIQTC
+316 GYLAIQTC

-344 DTIKVYKPNKYVK
+344 DTIKVYKPDRYVK

-369 TKVSLEKYVSG
+369 TKVSLEKYISG
-380 VNIEIKN
+380 VNIEMKN

-392 KTSDIFK
+392 KTSDIYK

-423 AGTLKEVKMN
+423 AGTLKEVKTN
-433 YLIINMPA
+433 YLIINMPD

-453 NTSFSYEKS
+453 NTTFSYEKS
-462 VDEIEAGETENIKKY
+462 VDKIESGETENIKKY

-487 LPDIADYLLSYHALR
+487 LPDIADYLLSYHDLR

-553 YSVVVTE
+553 YSMVITE

-571 TGGDVII
+571 GDLII

>member
-21 TVTTND
+21 SVTTDD
-27 NQGIGSVGLFAEQ
+27 NQGIGSVGLFADQ

-55 LDGSKSVLPDN
+55 LDGSKSVLPEN
-66 PQDIAFWNKN
+66 PNDIAFWSEA
-76 LSKDD
+76 LSKDG
-81 CTFETNPKITISFT
+81 CTFETNPKITITFK

-101 AITLYFEDEPPA
+101 AITLYFEDETPA
-113 ELKLTW
+113 ELKITW
-119 YTTAGTKLITE
+119 YTIAGTKLVTE
-130 TFYPDNVIYVCN
+130 TFYPDSLIYVCN
-142 KQMQN
+142 TQVQN

-154 FVRTRF
+154 FVRTSF
-160 PKRYIKLQYILYGKY
+160 PQRYIKIQYILYGKY
-175 IVWDKDMIQSAKV
+175 IVWDKDMIQTAKV
-188 QEDIDVTSATLSVN
+188 QEDIDVTSASLSIN
-202 EADIAI
+202 EADISI
-208 VDLNNDFDA
+208 VDMNNDFDA

-223 WKSVQKTQEFTISE
+223 WNSVQKTQEVTLSE
-237 YKDGDMIPMGGF
+237 FNNGNMIPMGAF
-249 FINDFSFAK
+249 FIDDFSFSK

-263 NLIDVVGLLDKYTF
+263 KLVDVVGLLDKYTF
-277 YNGEIYENVRAGSIM
+277 YEGQVYNNVRAGVILN
-292 EAIFATAGIKKYM
+292 AIFATAGIKKYV
-305 IAEEVGNIRLS
+305 IDEEVGNTLLS
-316 GYLGIQTC
+316 GYLAIQTC

-344 DTIKVYKPNKYVK
+344 DTIKVYKPDRYVK

-369 TKVSLEKYVSG
+369 TKVSLEKYISG
-380 VNIEIKN
+380 VNIEMKN

-392 KTSDIFK
+392 KNSDIYK

-423 AGTLKEVKMN
+423 AGTLKEVKTN
-433 YLIINMPA
+433 YLIINMPD
-441 AGQCQITGIKYA
+441 AGQCHITGIKYA
-453 NTSFSYEKS
+453 NTTFSYEKR
-462 VDEIEAGETENIKKY
+462 VDKIEAGETENIKKY
-477 SGCTIYNADL
+477 SGCTIYNADI
-487 LPDIADYLLSYHALR
+487 LPDIAAYLLGYHALR

-536 QTLDLSGG
+536 QTLDLTGG

-553 YSVVVTE
+553 YSIVVTE

-571 TGGDVII
+571 GDVLI

>member
-21 TVTTND
+21 SVTTDD
-27 NQGIGSVGLFAEQ
+27 NQGIGSIELFAEQ
-40 TKQSDYGTFELNQFI
+40 TEQKSYGTFELNQFV
-55 LDGSKSVLPDN
+55 LDGSKSVLTEN
-66 PQDIAFWNKN
+66 PKDIAFWNDA
-76 LSKDD
+76 LSKED
-81 CTFETNPKITISFT
+81 CTFETDPKITVTFQ

-113 ELKLTW
+113 ELKITW
-119 YTTAGTKLITE
+119 YTIAGTKLITE
-130 TFYPDNVIYVCN
+130 TFYPDSLIYVCN
-142 KQMQN
+142 NQVQN

-154 FVRTRF
+154 FVRTSF
-160 PKRYIKLQYILYGKY
+160 PQRYIKLQYILYGKY
-175 IVWDKDMIQSAKV
+175 IIWDKDMIQTAKM
-188 QEDIDVTSATLSVN
+188 QEDIDVTSATLSIN
-202 EADIAI
+202 EADISI
-208 VDLNNDFDA
+208 VDMNNDFDA

-223 WKSVQKTQEFTISE
+223 WNSVQKTQEVTLSE
-237 YKDGDMIPMGGF
+237 FNNGNMIPMGAF
-249 FINDFSFAK
+249 FIDDFSFSK

-263 NLIDVVGLLDKYTF
+263 KLVDVVGLLDKYTF
-277 YNGEIYENVRAGSIM
+277 YEGQVYNNVRAGVILN
-292 EAIFATAGIKKYM
+292 AIFATAGIKKYV
-305 IAEEVGNIRLS
+305 IDEEVGNTLLS
-316 GYLGIQTC
+316 GYLAIQTC

-344 DTIKVYKPNKYVK
+344 DTIKVYKPDRYVK

-369 TKVSLEKYVSG
+369 TKVSLEKYISG
-380 VNIEIKN
+380 VNIEMKN

-392 KTSDIFK
+392 KNSDIYK
-399 KTLPAGDTKITF
+399 KTLPAGYTKITF

-423 AGTLKEVKMN
+423 VGTLKEVKTN
-433 YLIINMPA
+433 YLIINMPDD
-441 AGQCQITGIKYA
+441 GQCQITGIKYA
-453 NTSFSYEKS
+453 NTTFSYEKR
-462 VDEIEAGETENIKKY
+462 VDKIEAGETENIKKY
-477 SGCTIYNADL
+477 SGCTIYNADI
-487 LPDIADYLLSYHALR
+487 LPDIAAYLLDYHALR

-536 QTLDLSGG
+536 QTLDLTGG

-560 DVFAGTELYTG
+560 NYFAGVELY

>member
-21 TVTTND
+21 SVTTDD
-27 NQGIGSVGLFAEQ
+27 NQGIGSIELFAEQ
-40 TKQSDYGTFELNQFI
+40 TEQKSYGTFELNQFV
-55 LDGSKSVLPDN
+55 LDGSKSVLTEN
-66 PQDIAFWNKN
+66 PKDIAFWNDA
-76 LSKDD
+76 LSKED
-81 CTFETNPKITISFT
+81 CTFETDPKITVTFQ

-101 AITLYFEDEPPA
+101 AITLYFEDEPTA
-113 ELKLTW
+113 ELKITW
-119 YTTAGTKLITE
+119 YTIAGTKLITE
-130 TFYPDNVIYVCN
+130 TFYPDSLIYVCN
-142 KQMQN
+142 NQVQN

-154 FVRTRF
+154 FVRTSF
-160 PKRYIKLQYILYGKY
+160 PQRYIKLQYILYGKY
-175 IVWDKDMIQSAKV
+175 IIWDKDMIQTAKML
-188 QEDIDVTSATLSVN
+188 EDIDVTSATLSIN
-202 EADIAI
+202 EADISI
-208 VDLNNDFDA
+208 VDMNNDFDA

-223 WKSVQKTQEFTISE
+223 WKSVQKTQEVTLSE
-237 YKDGDMIPMGGF
+237 FNNGNMIPMGAF
-249 FINDFSFAK
+249 FIDDFSFSK

-263 NLIDVVGLLDKYTF
+263 KLIDVVGLLDKYTF
-277 YNGEIYENVRAGSIM
+277 YDGQVYNNVRAEVILN
-292 EAIFATAGIKKYM
+292 AIFVTAGIKKYV
-305 IAEEVGNIRLS
+305 IDEEVGNILLS
-316 GYLGIQTC
+316 GYLAIQTC

-344 DTIKVYKPNKYVK
+344 DTIKVYKPDRYVK

-369 TKVSLEKYVSG
+369 TKVSLEKYISG
-380 VNIEIKN
+380 VNIEMKN

-392 KTSDIFK
+392 KNSDIYK

-423 AGTLKEVKMN
+423 VGTLKEVKTN
-433 YLIINMPA
+433 YLIINMPD

-453 NTSFSYEKS
+453 NTTFSYEKR
-462 VDEIEAGETENIKKY
+462 VDKIEAGETENIKKY
-477 SGCTIYNADL
+477 SGCTIYNADI
-487 LPDIADYLLSYHALR
+487 LPDIAAYLLDYHALR

-536 QTLDLSGG
+536 QTLDLTGG

-560 DVFAGTELYTG
+560 NYFAGVELYTG
-571 TGGDVII
+571 GDVLI